1 MKKIYFFRFDTS
13 NRELYLPMMFFGF
26 KRYYEI
32 HSKYADQWQW
42 IPPVI
47 DYVDWE
53 LEDIIEEAVSHNA
66 DVYAFNSYMWSYNI
80 VKIVAKA
87 VRERLPNAVIVMG
100 GPHQGSSYTT
110 PMLWFKEHP
119 YIDATCTPT
128 EYGEWFLH
136 DTLDQIIEGTLDWKN
151 VRNSYHKL
159 GHGPQPYKRTFEFP
173 DRVIETNLDEALKYT
188 EHAVKDGWCLS
199 MLYEG
204 SRGCP
209 YGCVYCEWGGGINS
223 KVIVKPYQI
232 MEDDLSYLPLLKVGC
247 IWLTDANFGIDPG
260 DVSKAELLGK
270 INESIGYS
278 MDLQLCGVAKTK
290 VQKRYDILEPLMKSK
305 IIKSYQMSIQTISEE
320 ALVNIDRKDIT
331 LEENI
336 KLARHFI
343 DKYDANVHV
352 ELMVGMPGQNLEIF
366 YDECDVVY
374 RVFNKYAGVTRSP
387 MFVLPDSPSANPEY
401 IKKFDI
407 KLVPLGMESEG
418 GEVTEK
424 TGNRYVA
431 IYDTDTVKE
440 ATAFIP
446 VRAYSYTER
455 DWIEM
460 MFMTDMDIIFSNQH
474 TLKPLIDFMYHHRNI
489 PPSQIMPRF
498 FKALES
504 VTEFWTPI
512 HTYFKEITDGLRGN
526 RDWRSMT
533 LPEFTS
539 NVFRSYLFLWAKH
552 RAELFTAIR
561 RECADMLDPVAHDL
575 IDYTENSTFRLHD
588 EEFEWTCNY
597 EWDRW
602 EESKDKSFVPNE
614 QTSTFLTKQQH
625 IDWVTAD
632 LHLVRTIHTSRIA
645 NSTVEQIQVRK
656 FGT

>member
-1 MKKIYFFRFDTS
+1 
-13 NRELYLPMMFFGF
+13 MMFFGF
-26 KRYYEI
+26 KRYYEK
-32 HSKYADQWQW
+32 HSKYADQWEW
-42 IPPVI
+42 IPPVL
-47 DYVDWE
+47 DYVDWK
-53 LEDIIEEAVSHNA
+53 LEEIIEEAVSHRA
-66 DVYAFNSYMWSYNI
+66 DVYAFNSYMWSYNM
-80 VKIVAKA
+80 VKTVAKA
-87 VRERLPNAVIVMG
+87 VREQLPNAIIIMG

-136 DTLDQIIEGTLDWKN
+136 DTLDQIIEGNLDWAN
-151 VRNSYHKL
+151 VRNSYHRKGL
-159 GHGPQPYKRTFEFP
+159 GPQPNKRTFEFP
-173 DRVIETNLDEALKYT
+173 DRVVETNLDEALRYT
-188 EHAVKDGWCLS
+188 EHAEKYGWCLS

-209 YGCVYCEWGGGINS
+209 YGCTYCEWGGGINS
-223 KVIVKPYQI
+223 KVIVKPYDI
-232 MEDDLSYLPLLKVGC
+232 MENDLSYLPLLKVGC

-260 DVSKAELLGK
+260 DVSKAELLGQ

-305 IIKSYQMSIQTISEE
+305 IIKSYQMSLQTISEE
-320 ALVNIDRKDIT
+320 ALVNIDRKDIS

-336 KLARHFI
+336 ELARYFI

-352 ELMVGMPGQNLEIF
+352 ELMVGMPGQNMNDF
-366 YDECDVVY
+366 YNECDVVY
-374 RVFNKYAGVTRSP
+374 KVFNKYAGVTRSP
-387 MFVLPDSPSANPEY
+387 MFVLPDSPSADPEY
-401 IKKFDI
+401 IKKYDI

-431 IYDTDTVKE
+431 IYDTETIKQ

-446 VRAYSYTER
+446 VRAYSFTER

-474 TLKPLIDFMYHHRNI
+474 MLKPLIDFMYHHRET
-489 PPSQIMPRF
+489 PPSKIMPRLYQ
-498 FKALES
+498 AMVS
-504 VTEFWTPI
+504 VKEFWDPI
-512 HTYFKEITDGLRGN
+512 HSYFREITNGERGT

-533 LPEFTS
+533 LPELET
-539 NVFRSYLFLWAKH
+539 NVFRCYLFQWAKY
-552 RAELFTAIR
+552 RTELFAAFR
-561 RECADMLDPVAHDL
+561 KYCEDLLDPVSNDL
-575 IDYTENSTFRLHD
+575 LDYIENSTFRFD
-588 EEFEWTCNY
+588 TEEFEWTCQY

-602 EESKDKSFVPNE
+602 EESKDKSFMPKE
-614 QTSTFLTKQQH
+614 QSSSFLTKYQD
-625 IDWVTAD
+625 IVWETAD
-632 LHLVRTIHTSRIA
+632 LHLVRTIHTTRITE
-645 NSTVEQIQVRK
+645 SQIENIRIRK

>member
-26 KRYYEI
+26 KRYYEK
-32 HSKYADQWQW
+32 HSKYADQWEW
-42 IPPVI
+42 IPPVL
-47 DYVDWE
+47 DYVDWK
-53 LEDIIEEAVSHNA
+53 LEEIIEEAVSHRA
-66 DVYAFNSYMWSYNI
+66 DVYAFNSYMWSYNM
-80 VKIVAKA
+80 VKTVAKA
-87 VRERLPNAVIVMG
+87 VREQVPNAIIIMG

-136 DTLDQIIEGTLDWKN
+136 DTLDQIIEGNLDWAN
-151 VRNSYHKL
+151 VRNSYHRKGL
-159 GHGPQPYKRTFEFP
+159 GPQPNKRTFEFP
-173 DRVIETNLDEALKYT
+173 DRVVETNLDEALRYT
-188 EHAVKDGWCLS
+188 EHAEKYGWCLS

-209 YGCVYCEWGGGINS
+209 YGCTYCEWGGGINS
-223 KVIVKPYQI
+223 KVIVKPYDI
-232 MEDDLSYLPLLKVGC
+232 MENDLSYLPLLKVGC

-260 DVSKAELLGK
+260 DVSKAELLGQ

-305 IIKSYQMSIQTISEE
+305 IIKSYQMSLQTISEE
-320 ALVNIDRKDIT
+320 ALVNIDRKDIS

-336 KLARHFI
+336 ELARYFI

-352 ELMVGMPGQNLEIF
+352 ELMVGMPGQNMNDF
-366 YDECDVVY
+366 YNECDVVY
-374 RVFNKYAGVTRSP
+374 KVFNKYAGVTRSP
-387 MFVLPDSPSANPEY
+387 MFVLPDSPSADPEY
-401 IKKFDI
+401 IKKYDI

-431 IYDTDTVKE
+431 IYDTETIKQ

-446 VRAYSYTER
+446 VRAYSFTER

-474 TLKPLIDFMYHHRNI
+474 MLKPLVDFMYHHRET
-489 PPSQIMPRF
+489 PPSKIMPRLYQ
-498 FKALES
+498 AMIS
-504 VTEFWTPI
+504 VKEFWDPI
-512 HTYFKEITDGLRGN
+512 HSYFREITNGERGT

-533 LPEFTS
+533 LPELET
-539 NVFRSYLFLWAKH
+539 NVFRCYLFQWAKY
-552 RAELFTAIR
+552 REELFAAFR
-561 RECADMLDPVAHDL
+561 KYCDDLLDPVSNDL
-575 IDYTENSTFRLHD
+575 LDYIENSTFRFSS
-588 EEFEWTCNY
+588 EEFEWTCQY

-602 EESKDKSFVPNE
+602 EESKDKSFMPKE
-614 QTSTFLTKQQH
+614 QSSSFLTKYQD
-625 IDWVTAD
+625 IVWETAD
-632 LHLVRTIHTSRIA
+632 LHLVRTIHTTRITQSQTE
-645 NSTVEQIQVRK
+645 NIRIRK

>member
-26 KRYYEI
+26 KRYYEK
-32 HSKYADQWQW
+32 HSKYADQWEW
-42 IPPVI
+42 IPPVL
-47 DYVDWE
+47 DYVDWK
-53 LEDIIEEAVSHNA
+53 LEEIIEEAVSHRA
-66 DVYAFNSYMWSYNI
+66 DVYAFNSYMWSYNM
-80 VKIVAKA
+80 VKTVAKA
-87 VRERLPNAVIVMG
+87 VREQLPNAIIIMG

-136 DTLDQIIEGTLDWKN
+136 DTLDQIIEGNLDWAN
-151 VRNSYHKL
+151 VRNSYHRKGL
-159 GHGPQPYKRTFEFP
+159 GPQPNKRTFEFP
-173 DRVIETNLDEALKYT
+173 DRVVETNLDEALRYT
-188 EHAVKDGWCLS
+188 EHAEKYGWCLS

-209 YGCVYCEWGGGINS
+209 YGCTYCEWGGGINS
-223 KVIVKPYQI
+223 KVIVKPYDI
-232 MEDDLSYLPLLKVGC
+232 MENDLSYLPLLKVGC

-260 DVSKAELLGK
+260 DVSKAELLGQ

-305 IIKSYQMSIQTISEE
+305 IIKSYQMSLQTISEE
-320 ALVNIDRKDIT
+320 ALVNIDRKDIS

-336 KLARHFI
+336 ELARYFI

-352 ELMVGMPGQNLEIF
+352 ELMVGMPGQNMNDF
-366 YDECDVVY
+366 YNECDVVY
-374 RVFNKYAGVTRSP
+374 KVFNKYAGVTRSP
-387 MFVLPDSPSANPEY
+387 MFVLPDSPSADPEY
-401 IKKFDI
+401 IKKYDI

-431 IYDTDTVKE
+431 IYDTETIKQ

-446 VRAYSYTER
+446 VRAYSFTER

-474 TLKPLIDFMYHHRNI
+474 MLKPLIDFMYHHRET
-489 PPSQIMPRF
+489 PPSKIMPRLYQ
-498 FKALES
+498 AMVS
-504 VTEFWTPI
+504 VKEFWDPI
-512 HTYFKEITDGLRGN
+512 HSYFREITNGERGT

-533 LPEFTS
+533 LPELET
-539 NVFRSYLFLWAKH
+539 NVFRCYLFQWAKY
-552 RAELFTAIR
+552 RTELFAAFR
-561 RECADMLDPVAHDL
+561 KYCEDLLDPVSNDL
-575 IDYTENSTFRLHD
+575 LDYIENSTFRFD
-588 EEFEWTCNY
+588 TEEFEWTCQY

-602 EESKDKSFVPNE
+602 EESKDKSFMPKE
-614 QTSTFLTKQQH
+614 QSSSFLTKYQD
-625 IDWVTAD
+625 IVWETAD
-632 LHLVRTIHTSRIA
+632 LHLVRTIHTTRITE
-645 NSTVEQIQVRK
+645 SQIENIRIRK